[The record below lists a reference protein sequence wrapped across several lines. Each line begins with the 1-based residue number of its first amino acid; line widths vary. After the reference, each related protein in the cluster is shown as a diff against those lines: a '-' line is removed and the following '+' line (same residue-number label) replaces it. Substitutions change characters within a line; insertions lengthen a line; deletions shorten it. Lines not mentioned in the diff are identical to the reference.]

1 MTQTNNKLRGKSIVH
16 KSVLIL
22 LVALYCSC
30 FPTKSYSQTGKKA
43 ILYKNGV
50 ELHCIDCD
58 SISIRITDEPD
69 IPDFPDNVY
78 VLYNTD
84 VYCGKKFNLYK
95 PDGTLYRSSGFC
107 GIKVHKDDWYYFGTE
122 SSFFEGEQRYEII
135 HVWKNGEYFYGHQA
149 KDNWDFYLGIE
160 VDGEDL
166 YLYGYTGGNH
176 DFFYLHNGT
185 FNYRYHSPK
194 KYVRDF
200 LVNEGKK
207 YFVYYLVVE
216 PSFHS
221 GNSWTS
227 PVRIVGV
234 ECDGNM
240 TELQE
245 RDGTKFNNTIEECII
260 RNGKPYVCGNT
271 RITSSSQTPDDNPPD
286 IFHGFVTCP
295 GDFYHELKDT
305 HVVEKLDVDDN
316 GTYYAVAL
324 VPNSDRRTWAV
335 YSNGKKLYELPV
347 PEYLDD
353 SLTEITQ
360 LSIKG
365 VSVIDHKVYVY
376 GQFLGIQ
383 EEDGDWNYLYAGFL
397 YKDGEL
403 IWGPSPDNEISD
415 IKKKQQK

>member
-22 LVALYCSC
+22 LVVLYCFC
-30 FPTKSYSQTGKKA
+30 FPTESYSQTGKKA
-43 ILYKNGV
+43 ILYKNGI
-50 ELHCIDCD
+50 ELHSIDCD

-69 IPDFPDNVY
+69 IPDFPDNVF
-78 VLYNTD
+78 VLYNHD

-95 PDGTLYRSSGFC
+95 PDGTLYHSSGIC
-107 GIKVHKDDWYYFGTE
+107 GIKVHKNDWYYYGTE
-122 SSFFEGEQRYEII
+122 YLIEGEQSYEII
-135 HVWKNGEYFYGHQA
+135 HVWKNGEYFYGYQLENA
-149 KDNWDFYLGIE
+149 WDHYNGIE

-166 YLYGYTGGNH
+166 YLYGYKAENE
-176 DFFYLHNGT
+176 DFFYQHNGT
-185 FNYRYHSPK
+185 FYYRYHSPK
-194 KYVRDF
+194 KYVSNF
-200 LVNEGKK
+200 FVNEGKK
-207 YFVYYLVVE
+207 YFVYYLNVE

-221 GNSWTS
+221 GNSWAS

-234 ECDGNM
+234 ECDGKM

-245 RDGTKFNNTIEECII
+245 RDGTKHDNTAFECKIH
-260 RNGKPYVCGNT
+260 NGKPYVCGNT
-271 RITSSSQTPDDNPPD
+271 RMKSSPQTLNDTPPD
-286 IFHGFVTCP
+286 IFYGFVTCP

-305 HVVEKLDVDDN
+305 HAVEKLDVDDN

-324 VPNSDRRTWAV
+324 LKPSNNRKNWAV

-347 PEYLDD
+347 PEYLDN
-353 SLTEITQ
+353 SLTKITE
-360 LSIKG
+360 LWIRG

-376 GQFLGIQ
+376 GQFIGIQ
-383 EEDGDWNYLYAGFL
+383 EEDGDRNYLHAGFL

-403 IWGPSPDNEISD
+403 IWGPSPDNKISD

>member
-30 FPTKSYSQTGKKA
+30 FPTTSYSQTGKKA

-69 IPDFPDNVY
+69 IPDFPDNVF
-78 VLYNTD
+78 VLYNRD
-84 VYCGKKFNLYK
+84 VYCGKKVNLYK
-95 PDGTLYRSSGFC
+95 PDGTLFRPYRACYF
-107 GIKVHKDDWYYFGTE
+107 KVHKKDWYYLGKETLT
-122 SSFFEGEQRYEII
+122 EGERDYDIV

-149 KDNWDFYLGIE
+149 KDIWDFYMGME

-166 YLYGYTGGNH
+166 YLYGYTGENN
-176 DFFYLHNGT
+176 DFFYQHNET
-185 FNYRYHSPK
+185 FNYRYRSPK

-207 YFVYYLVVE
+207 YFVYYLEVE

-221 GNSWTS
+221 GNSWVS

-245 RDGTKFNNTIEECII
+245 RDGTKFNNTIEECKIH
-260 RNGKPYVCGNT
+260 NGKLYVCGDT
-271 RITSSSQTPDDNPPD
+271 RIKSSPQTLGDNPPD
-286 IFHGFVTCP
+286 IFHGFITCP

-324 VPNSDRRTWAV
+324 LQTSNNRRNWAV

-347 PEYLDD
+347 PEYLDN
-353 SLTEITQ
+353 SLTKITQ
-360 LSIKG
+360 LSIGG

-376 GQFLGIQ
+376 GQFIGIQ
-383 EEDGDWNYLYAGFL
+383 EEDGDRDYLYAGFL